1 MFTRLT
7 YVCRTNRMI
16 TSGYTW
22 HICPVPTK
30 SDTYIPTQQTRATTH
45 DACTQ
50 PVQDTSTGNTAGPA
64 ARKHNEVS
72 RKRVQC
78 MRRRGA
84 SGSPT
89 YEYDRCTSI
98 TCMCSHGTSG
108 NILPLILTLLIMV
121 SRAKATLVMRAA
133 KLMGQRPSLRRR
145 PSDSEAELCDERS
158 EGRKPSKN

>member
-7 YVCRTNRMI
+7 YVCRTNRGL
-16 TSGYTW
+16 TSGYMW
-22 HICPVPTK
+22 HICPVPGK
-30 SDTYIPTQQTRATTH
+30 SDTYIPLNRHERRPTTRARNRYKIRVPEILL
-45 DACTQ
+45 APQ
-50 PVQDTSTGNTAGPA
+50 RWA
-64 ARKHNEVS
+64 NEVS